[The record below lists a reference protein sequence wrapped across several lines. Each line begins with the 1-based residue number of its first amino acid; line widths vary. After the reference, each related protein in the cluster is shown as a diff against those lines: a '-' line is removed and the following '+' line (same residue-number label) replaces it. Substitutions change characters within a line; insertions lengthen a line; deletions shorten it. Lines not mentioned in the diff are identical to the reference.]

1 MLKHCLFGLILI
13 LIVVGAASAQPEWN
27 GFYAGG
33 NLGAALGR
41 STANTKSEFDS
52 ASGGYFSASSVQA
65 LEVNGRQKLSDNG
78 FTGGLEA
85 GLQSQAGSFVFG
97 GEADY
102 ESFRL
107 NGSQSSTVPYPCC
120 TGTGFTLDQSFKTTW
135 LFTARPRA
143 GFAMGSALIY
153 ATGGLAVTKVDF
165 QAQFSDTYAAAT
177 ESASVNKTR
186 YGWVGGFGVAFRGL
200 AEHLSLKGE
209 YLYADFGR
217 LTMTS
222 SNLQAFVPPIAIP
235 SNPFT
240 HSMALHGHVIRAGVD
255 YHFGE

>member
-1 MLKHCLFGLILI
+1 MLKNCLFGLMLI
-13 LIVVGAASAQPEWN
+13 LIVVGVASAQSEWN

-33 NLGAALGR
+33 NIGASLGR
-41 STANTKSEFDS
+41 STANTKSEFS
-52 ASGGYFSASSVQA
+52 STGYFAASSVEA
-65 LEVNGRQKLSDNG
+65 LEINGRQKLSANA

-85 GLQSQAGSFVFG
+85 GINAQAGSLVFG
-97 GEADY
+97 GEVDY
-102 ESFRL
+102 ESLRL
-107 NGSQSSTVPYPCC
+107 NGSESVTVPYPCC
-120 TGTGFTLDQSFKTTW
+120 TGTSFTLDQSFKTNW

-143 GFAMGSALIY
+143 GFAMGAMLLY
-153 ATGGLAVTKVDF
+153 ATGGLAVTKVDY

-177 ESASVNKTR
+177 ENASVNKTR
-186 YGWVGGFGVAFRGL
+186 YGWVAGFGVAFRGL
-200 AEHLSLKGE
+200 TEHLSLKGE

-222 SNLQAFVPPIAIP
+222 SNLTAFSPPTPFP

-240 HSMALHGHVIRAGVD
+240 HSMSLHGHVIRAGVD